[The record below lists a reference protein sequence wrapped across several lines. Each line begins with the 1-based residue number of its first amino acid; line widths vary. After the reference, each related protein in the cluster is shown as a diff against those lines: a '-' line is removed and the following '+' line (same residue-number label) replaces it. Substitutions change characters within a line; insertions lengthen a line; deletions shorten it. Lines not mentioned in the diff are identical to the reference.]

1 MRMSVQSYPSD
12 DIENDFRIDIPLE
25 KTFPFQSKYFQ
36 YRGFP
41 ELPRTPHVP
50 LTRKEYEGSNSS
62 SVVQNHQGPL
72 RLKGM
77 RLLLRSFYF

>member
-50 LTRKEYEGSNSS
+50 LTRKEYEGQT
-62 SVVQNHQGPL
+62 VQVWSKITKVH
-72 RLKGM
+72 
-77 RLLLRSFYF
+77 SD